1 MRAEIWTAVKTLRS
15 EGTAALVVDKEVR
28 KLLEL
33 GDRHL
38 IIVKG
43 RIVFAGT
50 SDSFR
55 ARYEEN
61 LALLRA

>member
-1 MRAEIWTAVKTLRS
+1 
-15 EGTAALVVDKEVR
+15 
-28 KLLEL
+28 
-33 GDRHL
+33 L

-50 SDSFR
+50 SEEFR
-55 ARYEEN
+55 ARYEDN

>member
-1 MRAEIWTAVKTLRS
+1 MPMPALAKLRS
-15 EGTAALVVDKEVR
+15 EGTAVLVVDKEIR

-33 GDRHL
+33 GDRHS

-43 RIVFAGT
+43 RVVFAGT
-50 SDSFR
+50 SDEFR